1 MKEKIILENLDSR
14 EYEHPF
20 DAKALDHLQQV
31 KGFEKLTSEFYKH
44 VQERMLT
51 IDLKGSYL
59 RVNEKNLKELHDR
72 VLYGCRILSL
82 RKVPSLFIKWDFGI
96 NALVTGIN
104 QTFMV
109 LNSGIIDLL
118 DAEEQMF
125 VIGHELGHIKSDHIL
140 YHQIASYLP
149 MLTDIL
155 GQVSMGILNF
165 VSVPLKAALFYWYRM
180 SEFTADRAGLLV
192 CQNEE
197 VALRTLMKMSG
208 VPQKYF
214 EKINYS
220 EFIEQAKEFEN
231 LDYDTMN
238 KIIKTFM
245 VLDNTHPWLVIRASE
260 LIKWIKSG
268 EYNKIINKHNSFKN
282 VNFNQANNTD
292 VSAVTSK
299 NTYFKCIYCK
309 RQLPSE
315 SVKFC
320 PFCGSALQN

>member
-1 MKEKIILENLDSR
+1 MIL
-14 EYEHPF
+14 
-20 DAKALDHLQQV
+20 
-31 KGFEKLTSEFYKH
+31 
-44 VQERMLT
+44 
-51 IDLKGSYL
+51 
-59 RVNEKNLKELHDR
+59 
-72 VLYGCRILSL
+72 
-82 RKVPSLFIKWDFGI
+82 
-96 NALVTGIN
+96 
-104 QTFMV
+104 V
-109 LNSGIIDLL
+109 LNSGMIDLL
-118 DAEEQMF
+118 DEEEQMF

-140 YHQIASYLP
+140 YHQIAAYLP

-165 VSVPLKAALFYWYRM
+165 ISIPLKAALFYWYRM

-214 EKINYS
+214 DKINYS
-220 EFIEQAKEFEN
+220 EFLEQAKEFEN

-260 LIKWIKSG
+260 LIKWIKFG
-268 EYNKIINKHNSFKN
+268 EYQRIIQKYNSNKST
-282 VNFNQANNTD
+282 NFNTN
-292 VSAVTSK
+292 K
-299 NTYFKCIYCK
+299 NTNLDATTVSDNLFKCIYCK
-309 RQLPSE
+309 RQLPTS

-320 PFCGSALQN
+320 PFCGSSLQ